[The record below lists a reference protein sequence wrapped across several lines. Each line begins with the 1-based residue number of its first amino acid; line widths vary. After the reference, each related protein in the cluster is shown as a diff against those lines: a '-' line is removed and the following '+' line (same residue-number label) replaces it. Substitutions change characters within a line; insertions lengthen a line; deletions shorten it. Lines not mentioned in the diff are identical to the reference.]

1 MGSTFFPFAPEV
13 LSELVRFQD
22 RAKEQNTMKFAKL
35 KRGLEDE
42 RKSEILNVQWVW
54 RNINWDLQRQDV
66 HLCIVPAWPV
76 QKSGLHR

>member
-42 RKSEILNVQWVW
+42 RKSEILNVQ
-54 RNINWDLQRQDV
+54 
-66 HLCIVPAWPV
+66 
-76 QKSGLHR
+76 